1 MDTIACIGNEMQSFA
16 DPQRACFSR
25 KLLRMGKGSKRLV
38 LGCGLPAL
46 RKIYKNYA
54 KSLSLEKVSILL
66 QSNCHE
72 ARQFALIAMVD
83 KFEAEPQA
91 IVKLYLDS
99 IAYVDNWDLVDI
111 SAPKI
116 IGEFYEPDGEI
127 FEQLACDPNI
137 WANRIAIVSTLAFIR
152 KKQFATTLRL
162 AKLFMGHGSHF
173 LHKASGWML
182 REIGKRDTEVLLQFL
197 AKHAA
202 AMPRIMLR
210 YACERLS
217 KEQRMAICG

>member
-1 MDTIACIGNEMQSFA
+1 MQSFA
-16 DPQRACFSR
+16 DSKRARFSR
-25 KLLRMGKGSKRLV
+25 KLLRVENDSDRLV

-46 RKIYKNYA
+46 RKIYRNYA
-54 KSLSLEKVSILL
+54 KFLSLEEVSILL

-83 KFEAEPQA
+83 KFKAEPQA
-91 IVKLYLDS
+91 VVELYLDG
-99 IAYVDNWDLVDI
+99 IAYIDNWDLVDI

-116 IGEFYEPDGEI
+116 IGEFYEPADEI
-127 FEQLACDPNI
+127 FEQLAHDPNI
-137 WANRIAIVSTLAFIR
+137 WTNRIAVVSTLAFIR
-152 KKQFATTLRL
+152 KKQFTATLRL

-182 REIGKRDTEVLLQFL
+182 REVGKRDTEVLLQFL

-202 AMPRIMLR
+202 AMPKIMLR

-217 KEQRMAICG
+217 KEQKAAICG